1 MVDLLADRYH
11 FIFAA
16 MQGAPPGLVRA
27 GKLRALA
34 VTAPQRMA
42 AWPELPTMAEMLP
55 GFEIVGWYGLLAPA
69 RLPKPVLAR
78 LHAEV
83 IKILEQPDIRERIVA
98 DGSEPVG
105 SAPEEFRQFM
115 RADLDK
121 WSKLVK
127 GSGVKFD

>member
-1 MVDLLADRYH
+1 MRRQLCNSGKSGCAGPLQWCRIFDRNCC
-11 FIFAA
+11 A
-16 MQGAPPGLVRA
+16 RS
-27 GKLRALA
+27 LR
-34 VTAPQRMA
+34 
-42 AWPELPTMAEMLP
+42 
-55 GFEIVGWYGLLAPA
+55 G
-69 RLPKPVLAR
+69 LPKPVLAR